1 MMFVFAASDISVL
14 RFTTYS
20 NTTVAVFISGFV
32 VVISIVLFIA
42 FRMIA
47 KQKLLEAHA
56 IQHNFKDNCRRFG
69 FDIFE
74 VEALESAVKKI
85 QGDINDIFELQNV
98 YERVIHDDIEFMID
112 SGKDLTMIENLY
124 GSIRKKLHYILL
136 PEGIPLTSTRSISS
150 GHTIS
155 MVDLKCEALLVENR
169 ETCFILKYPPEH
181 SVVVN
186 QDSILRVAFSR
197 SGDGLYAVDAKVLE
211 HSGGRIKCRHSINL
225 KRHQLRQD
233 VRLRLGGRIRL
244 FMRDPENNKIV
255 LEGRLVD
262 ISAGGVCFESQV
274 EVPNKSILTI
284 DSCSLPLPLSGI
296 RTQIISLSQ
305 RDKDNEVMFKYHTSY
320 SQIPFEKK
328 EKIVSYLF
336 VKMRET
342 QKK

>member
-1 MMFVFAASDISVL
+1 MLVITTTDVSVL
-14 RFTTYS
+14 QFTTYS
-20 NTTVAVFISGFV
+20 NTTVAIFISVFV
-32 VVISIVLFIA
+32 VVISIILVIA

-47 KQKLLEAHA
+47 KQKQLEEHA
-56 IQHNFKDNCRRFG
+56 IQHNFRDNCRRFG
-69 FDIFE
+69 FDTFE
-74 VEALESAVKKI
+74 VEAIESAIRKI

-98 YERVIHDDIEFMID
+98 YERVIHDDIEAMID
-112 SGKDLTMIENLY
+112 SGKDLTMVENLY

-150 GHTIS
+150 GHTVS

-181 SVVVN
+181 SIVVN

-197 SGDGLYAVDAKVLE
+197 SGDGLYAVDAKVME

-233 VRLRLGGRIRL
+233 VRLKLNGRIRL
-244 FMRDPENNKIV
+244 FMRDSENNRIV
-255 LEGRLVD
+255 LEGRLID
-262 ISAGGVCFESQV
+262 ISAGGVCFESPGS
-274 EVPNKSILTI
+274 VPVKSILTI
-284 DSCSLPLPLSGI
+284 ESCSLPLQLAGI
-296 RTQIISLSQ
+296 RTQIISSSQ
-305 RDKDNEVMFKYHTSY
+305 REKDNEIMFKYHTSY
-320 SQIPFEKK
+320 VQIPFDKK

-336 VKMRET
+336 VRMREL

>member
-1 MMFVFAASDISVL
+1 MMFVFTTTDVSVL
-14 RFTTYS
+14 QFTTYS
-20 NTTVAVFISGFV
+20 NTTVAIFISVFV
-32 VVISIVLFIA
+32 VVITIILFIA

-47 KQKLLEAHA
+47 KQKRLEEHA
-56 IQHNFKDNCRRFG
+56 IQHNFQDNCRRFG
-69 FDIFE
+69 FDTFE
-74 VEALESAVKKI
+74 VEAIEAAVKKI

-98 YERVIHDDIEFMID
+98 YERIIHDDIEAMID
-112 SGKDLTMIENLY
+112 SGKDLTMVENLY

-150 GHTIS
+150 GHTVS
-155 MVDLKCEALLVENR
+155 LVDLKCEALLVENR

-197 SGDGLYAVDAKVLE
+197 SGDGLYAVDTKVME

-225 KRHQLRQD
+225 KRHQLRRD
-233 VRLRLGGRIRL
+233 VRMKLGGRIRL
-244 FMRDPENNKIV
+244 FMRDSENNKIV
-255 LEGRLVD
+255 LEGRLID
-262 ISAGGVCFESQV
+262 ISAGGVCFESPV
-274 EVPNKSILTI
+274 SVPNKSMLTI
-284 DSCSLPLPLSGI
+284 DNCSLPVQLSGI
-296 RTQIISLSQ
+296 RTQIISITQ

-320 SQIPFEKK
+320 IQIPFEKK

-336 VKMRET
+336 VKMREL